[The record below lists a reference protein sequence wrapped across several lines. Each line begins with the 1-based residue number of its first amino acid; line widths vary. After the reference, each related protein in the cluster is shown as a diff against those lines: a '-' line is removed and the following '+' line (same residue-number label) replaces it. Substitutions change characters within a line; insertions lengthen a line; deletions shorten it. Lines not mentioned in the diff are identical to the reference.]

1 MRCDV
6 VTSGSNHFGVSDEQ
20 GKLLG
25 EMKLDWVFNSKAD
38 ITTAEGNSYKITTTG
53 FWGTAK
59 VVLKNGLPYAEIKP
73 TFSHGI
79 IITFENG
86 QAFHFKK
93 KSVWRM
99 SDYRLL
105 SDATGEEIAMANS
118 RFRMNGLKFDYEVEI
133 YQPLYDREANV
144 LLPFLL
150 LYCIKLLRMR
160 GAAA

>member
-6 VTSGSNHFGVSDEQ
+6 VTCGSNQFGVSDDE
-20 GKLLG
+20 GNLLG
-25 EMKLDWVFNSKAD
+25 EMKLDWVANSKAD
-38 ITTAEGNSYKITTTG
+38 IVTTEGNSYKITTTG
-53 FWGTAK
+53 FWGMAK
-59 VVLKNGLPYAEIKP
+59 VVLKNGVPYAEIKP

-86 QAFHFKK
+86 QVFHFKK
-93 KSVWRM
+93 KSMWNL
-99 SDYRLL
+99 SDYKLVN
-105 SDATGEEIAMANS
+105 DATNEEIAMASS

-133 YQPLYDREANV
+133 LQPLYDKDANI